1 MKYQT
6 TVKNLGAI
14 KFGSAKFEISSNGV
28 DWTDLGAMRELV
40 FEEMSERSE
49 ISADNT
55 GPILVGIRD
64 HRVQLS
70 GNLMEIDLA
79 NLNVIRGGIDNY
91 STVDGILVS
100 GVIQDF
106 VSGQWGYN
114 DPVAIENQNCNKS
127 QLTIN
132 SVTGSV
138 DGALVAGTD
147 YFVGVNEAGDTV
159 VTVIDSAT
167 VTTEDQTITVNYDYT
182 PCAKKVLKSG
192 GKMELSSFYAR
203 FTNLDEEDKM
213 FRITVHKAENAA
225 GIVINYQPDEGEDP
239 DMIPI
244 TIIGRRDNARTAGE
258 QLFTIEDEQGV
269 S

>member
-14 KFGSAKFEISSNGV
+14 KFGSAKFEISANGV

-91 STVDGILVS
+91 SAVAGTLVS
-100 GVIQDF
+100 GATQDF
-106 VSGQWGYN
+106 ASGQWGFN
-114 DPVAIENQNCNKS
+114 DPVAVENQNCDRS

-132 SVTGSV
+132 SVAGSV
-138 DGALVAGTD
+138 DGALVENTD
-147 YFVGVNEAGDTV
+147 YFVGVNENGVTV
-159 VTVIDSAT
+159 VTIIDSAT
-167 VTTEDQTITVNYDYT
+167 VTTEDQTMTINYDYT

-203 FTNLDEEDKM
+203 FTNTDEEDKM

-244 TIIGRRDNARTAGE
+244 TIIGRRDNTRTAGE